1 MLKEFVSFLK
11 EYQVI
16 GLAIAVIIGA
26 KVNELV
32 KTIVDQLIMP
42 FVGLLVPG
50 GDWRQLSVTLFES
63 KFGVGMV
70 LGAVLDFIIV
80 AAVVYFFAKYLL
92 KQAKVEKK

>member
-50 GDWRQLSVTLFES
+50 GDWRQLTLNVLQT

-92 KQAKVEKK
+92 KQEKVEKK